1 MFTGLIDL
9 QSMES
14 HVKVA
19 DIDWGRFGEVH
30 KLHDEVCIHLI
41 WSLLCVLLMYCVMQI
56 NDLRSTVA
64 AKESELE
71 TVSEALLSL
80 QDELKLLQSQD
91 THAVA
96 KDFAR
101 RNKQLGFQLEK
112 EKTRARALEEEL
124 HNLQQQLGAQAPPA
138 AKKGKEK
145 EDEGD
150 EEDSA
155 EALRQE
161 AAELRNKY
169 AMANKRM
176 LDARAQVA
184 QVSCK

>member
-1 MFTGLIDL
+1 
-9 QSMES
+9 
-14 HVKVA
+14 
-19 DIDWGRFGEVH
+19 
-30 KLHDEVCIHLI
+30 
-41 WSLLCVLLMYCVMQI
+41 MQI

-64 AKESELE
+64 SKESELE

-145 EDEGD
+145 EEEGD

-184 QVSCK
+184 QVSSIWSDQEMNVIRLTCIVFSGSSRSCSIVQSAAARAW